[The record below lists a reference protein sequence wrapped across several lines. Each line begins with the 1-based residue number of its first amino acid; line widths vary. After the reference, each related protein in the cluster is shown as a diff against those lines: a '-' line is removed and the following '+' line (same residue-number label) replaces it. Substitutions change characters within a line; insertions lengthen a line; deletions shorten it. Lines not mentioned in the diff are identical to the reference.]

1 MEAMGALGKKDGEG
15 WVATWAGQGRE
26 GLPWQCRAGGE
37 EGEPE
42 TEVTGQK
49 RWGSW
54 VSPRNGR
61 EQENPGILLGEGL
74 GPGRWRSQTPSRRRA
89 EGSCGYL
96 GIFHKAGGVFSY
108 GQGWEGQADGGG
120 RVERCLACGWTGM

>member
-1 MEAMGALGKKDGEG
+1 MGGNLGR
-15 WVATWAGQGRE
+15 AGSG
-26 GLPWQCRAGGE
+26 GLPWPWRAGGE

-54 VSPRNGR
+54 VSPRNG
-61 EQENPGILLGEGL
+61 ILLGEGL
-74 GPGRWRSQTPSRRRA
+74 SPGRWRSQTPSRRRA

-96 GIFHKAGGVFSY
+96 GIFHKAGGVFS
-108 GQGWEGQADGGG
+108 
-120 RVERCLACGWTGM
+120 